1 MDVGPEK
8 PTVQLSWMN
17 VGLAFSF
24 ILFNATISKAVGL
37 GVGTSLVT
45 AAVRCIVQLTLVAM
59 ILQNVFET
67 SNLWGVAGIACE
79 LRPDLWSNAT
89 EERDTPWNGR

>member
-1 MDVGPEK
+1 MDIGPEK
-8 PTVQLSWMN
+8 PTAQLSWQN

-24 ILFNATISKAVGL
+24 ILFNAGISKAFGL

-45 AAVRCIVQLTLVAM
+45 AAIRCIVQLTLVAI
-59 ILQNVFET
+59 ILQNVFQT

-79 LRPDLWSNAT
+79 CQV
-89 EERDTPWNGR
+89 